1 MNCLNY
7 KITNVRPKRGD
18 VLVELQLVT
27 KRNGLHIPEQA
38 QDYPIDAIVRR
49 LGSQDR
55 KQPFEFVLG
64 DRVIVGQ
71 HTGTVVNEGPIQLK
85 LLKGTQILGV
95 YV

>member
-1 MNCLNY
+1 MNY

-27 KRNGLHIPEQA
+27 KANGIHLPESAQA
-38 QDYPIDAIVRR
+38 YPVDAIVRR
-49 LGSQDR
+49 MGSQDH
-55 KQPFEFVLG
+55 KHPYEFTLG

-71 HTGTVVNEGPIQLK
+71 HAGTVVNEGARCLK
-85 LLKGTQILGV
+85 VLKGTQILGV

>member
-1 MNCLNY
+1 MNY

-27 KRNGLHIPEQA
+27 KTNGGLHIPEDA
-38 QDYPIDAIVRR
+38 QDYPVDAIVRR
-49 LGSQDR
+49 MGSQDR
-55 KQPFEFVLG
+55 QHPFEFTLG

-71 HTGTVVNEGPIQLK
+71 RTGYVVNEGARCLK
-85 LLKGTQILGV
+85 VLKGTEILGV

>member
-18 VLVELQLVT
+18 VLVELQRVT
-27 KRNGLHIPEQA
+27 QTNGIHLPEAA
-38 QDYPIDAIVRR
+38 QDYPVDAIVRR
-49 LGSQDR
+49 MGSTDKR
-55 KQPFEFVLG
+55 HPFEFELG

-71 HTGTVVNEGPIQLK
+71 HTGTVVNEGPRQLK
-85 LLKGTQILGV
+85 LVKGTQVMGV